1 MRIERCMKKKVHVFV
16 LIFVVIP
23 MIGFAQK
30 QAVEFIH
37 IDIHPFVAYGRYSII
52 QLQNP
57 ELYDKLYASG
67 DMFGG
72 IQLRTETNINIHVLV
87 GYESAHPS
95 LVGAASSPDFFVK
108 TKYAG
113 VGVEYEYIAHKKQL
127 WYLGFSSLL
136 LYTHKH
142 LHIEKSKT
150 FSHSYNLTILGW
162 RYSFAKRASLFFEAG
177 AGESGFI
184 RGGICL

>member
-1 MRIERCMKKKVHVFV
+1 MKYILQVFV
-16 LIFVVIP
+16 LAFVLMPVVGVSQIQSTEA
-23 MIGFAQK
+23 MQMS
-30 QAVEFIH
+30 
-37 IDIHPFVAYGRYSII
+37 IHPFAAYGRYSII

-72 IQLRTETNINIHVLV
+72 IQIRTGTRVQIHVLV
-87 GYESAHPS
+87 GYEYANPS
-95 LVGAASSPDFFVK
+95 LVGAQSSPDFFVK

-113 VGVEYEYIAHKKQL
+113 VGAEYMYVQQNKQA

-136 LYTHKH
+136 LYTHKQ
-142 LHIEKSKT
+142 LHIEKSKN
-150 FSHSYNLTILGW
+150 FSHSYNLTLLGW
-162 RYSFAKRASLFFEAG
+162 RYSFAKRASVFFEAG